1 MTMEKGERLWVFAYA
16 SLMWFPGFE
25 PEETRTAWISG
36 YHRALCILSVRY
48 RGTPQ
53 NPGLVM
59 GLDKGGACRGLAHL
73 VRKGE
78 EEAVTAMLH
87 EREMPTGVYD
97 PRFLRTRLD
106 DGRHVKAL
114 SFVALRSH
122 EQFRRLSL
130 QEAATCIRLGV
141 GEKGRAYDYLE
152 CTVKRM
158 HELGIHDAKLKRIL
172 ELAA

>member
-1 MTMEKGERLWVFAYA
+1 METSERLWVFAYA
-16 SLMWFPGFE
+16 SLMWFPGFG
-25 PEETRTAWISG
+25 PEETRTAWIHG
-36 YHRALCILSVRY
+36 YHRSLCILSVRY
-48 RGTPQ
+48 RGTTD

-97 PRFLRTRLD
+97 PRFLAARLD

-122 EQFRRLSL
+122 EQFRRLPDS
-130 QEAATCIRLGV
+130 EAANCIRHGR
-141 GEKGRAYDYLE
+141 GDKGRAYDYLE
-152 CTVKRM
+152 CTLKRM
-158 HELGIHDAKLKRIL
+158 DELGIHDAKLKRIL
-172 ELAA
+172 ELAT

>member
-1 MTMEKGERLWVFAYA
+1 MANGERLWIFAYA
-16 SLMWFPGFE
+16 SLLWFPGFE
-25 PEETRTAWISG
+25 PEETRAAWIHG
-36 YHRALCILSVRY
+36 YHRALCILSVLY

-78 EEAVTAMLH
+78 EEAVTAMLY
-87 EREMPTGVYD
+87 EREMPTGVYV
-97 PRFLRTRLD
+97 PRFLKTRLD
-106 DGRHVKAL
+106 DDRKINAL
-114 SFVALRSH
+114 SFVAKRDH
-122 EQFRRLSL
+122 AQFRRLSV
-130 QEAATCIRLGV
+130 QEAATCIKQGV

-158 HELGIHDAKLKRIL
+158 DELGIHDAKLKRIL